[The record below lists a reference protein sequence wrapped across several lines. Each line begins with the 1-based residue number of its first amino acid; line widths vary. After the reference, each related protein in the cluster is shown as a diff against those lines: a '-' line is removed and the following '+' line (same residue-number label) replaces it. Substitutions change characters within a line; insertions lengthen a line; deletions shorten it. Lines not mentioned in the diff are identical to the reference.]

1 MPYEIIKPVSDKDTK
16 HFINTYHKTGKGGN
30 AVMLFRFGLY
40 TNNRL
45 RGIATYGPNLSNGKT
60 ANTLFQRPELRNQYV
75 DNLRLI
81 VVKEGGKD
89 ITYENTN
96 TDQRLIQPSKF
107 VSFCDKMIFKYRKDI
122 KFIIAYGSG
131 IHGFNG
137 TIYQSANY
145 HYTGTTETNWWYVPN
160 YGLVSHRHMVVG
172 GRKDTA
178 TIKKAY
184 PKAVNV
190 YSYNFRYI
198 KFRDQETKDE
208 LMKSA
213 TFQILSN
220 KQVVKKEDI
229 KIWDDSGKIYEYD
242 YFRKNGIA
250 FMPYFKHISKDTQFI
265 NNNDTRRKQSINRD
279 TLEDNNT
286 VEDDY
291 DDLSDI

>member
-60 ANTLFQRPELRNQYV
+60 ANTLFKRPELRNEYV

-81 VVKEGGKD
+81 VLKQGGID
-89 ITYENTN
+89 LTYENTN
-96 TDQRLIQPSKF
+96 TDQRLMQPSKF
-107 VSFCDKMIFKYRKDI
+107 VSFCDKMIFKFRKDI

-145 HYTGTTETNWWYVPN
+145 HYTGTTETNFWYVPN

-184 PKAVNV
+184 PNAVNV
-190 YSYNFRYI
+190 YSVNFRYI
-198 KFRDQETKDE
+198 KFRDKETKDE
-208 LMKSA
+208 LMKTA
-213 TFQILSN
+213 TFNILSN
-220 KQVVKKEDI
+220 KEVGNKEDI
-229 KIWDDSGKIYEYD
+229 KIRDDTGRTYEYD

-250 FMPYFKHISKDTQFI
+250 FMPYFKHMSKDTEYTSSNKRQPL
-265 NNNDTRRKQSINRD
+265 NMDD
-279 TLEDNNT
+279 LE
-286 VEDDY
+286 DY
-291 DDLSDI
+291 DDDNP